1 MKMIKAIIR
10 PEKSSEILS
19 ALAKA
24 GFSAAT
30 RANVLGRGKQQGLKL
45 ESIHYDE
52 LAKDCIS
59 IVVEDA
65 DEAKVTKI
73 ILETATTGK
82 SGAYGDG
89 KIFVIP
95 VETAYT
101 ISSGK
106 EEL

>member
-10 PEKSSEILS
+10 PEKSAEVLA

-24 GFSAAT
+24 GFCAAT
-30 RANVLGRGKQQGLKL
+30 RSNVLGRGKQQGLKL
-45 ESIHYDE
+45 DTIHYDE

-59 IVVEDA
+59 IVVEDE
-65 DEAKVTKI
+65 DEPKVTKI
-73 ILETATTGK
+73 LIDTATTGK